1 MLQKE
6 LFSIFVTDVYDIG
19 NVPFQIL
26 GYDIEVEGSLLIE
39 VLQVLTE
46 KKCNVILLSYFLEM
60 SDTEVERKMNWYAV
74 QYKSIRSVQFL
85 ELLINLWRKM

>member
-60 SDTEVERKMNWYAV
+60 SDTEVERKMNWYAAM
-74 QYKSIRSVQFL
+74 SFT
-85 ELLINLWRKM
+85 